1 MQIPGKLTQIGESR
15 QVQMKFPLKASINQ
29 REDQEVSPNMFCYLV
44 LYKMLSSEKSEKK
57 NLCSLLWDPHVNR
70 LVFAFQCFFQF
81 MSISSIY

>member
-57 NLCSLLWDPHVNR
+57 ICAAYCGIPMLTDLYLLFNASFSL
-70 LVFAFQCFFQF
+70 
-81 MSISSIY
+81 